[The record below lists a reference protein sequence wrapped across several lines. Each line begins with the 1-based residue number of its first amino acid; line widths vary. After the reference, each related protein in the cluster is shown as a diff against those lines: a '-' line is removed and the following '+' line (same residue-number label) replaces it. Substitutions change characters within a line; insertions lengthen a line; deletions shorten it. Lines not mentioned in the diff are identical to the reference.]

1 MSLQHWYQT
10 RYLTKAAARLVDP
23 GLVTTAVSD
32 TAGRALGP
40 LNITPLVV
48 AGTDFFRNPRKRT
61 DEHDAVVREF
71 SKSQPD
77 ALADTVVRLGGPN
90 IWQDM
95 AWANPRDPSAPWY
108 RRIGG
113 RVLQNPRTG
122 PLGKTLGYATA
133 PLRAALA
140 SLTRAPHY
148 DQYSDA
154 VNNPIHSVPIA
165 EHELGHA
172 IDFNTMD
179 GSGGRVSKSMLGRLG
194 RGTLRDLYSLAY
206 AIPGANLYHEAR
218 ANIASDAAIR
228 DQAPSADAYADRAVA
243 RSKVLSS
250 GYGSYLGNAA
260 ALGVSAINPALSGPV
275 RALGPVVG
283 SMAGRQLGH
292 NPEFL
297 RALIE
302 RKRELWRAEHAG
314 KNTQPDKKPAEKPTA
329 RRAA

>member
-1 MSLQHWYQT
+1 MALQYWYQT

-40 LNITPLVV
+40 LNITPVV
-48 AGTDFFRNPRKRT
+48 AAGTDYFRNPRKRT
-61 DEHDAVVREF
+61 DEHEAVVREF

-90 IWQDM
+90 VWQDM
-95 AWANPRDPSAPWY
+95 AWANPRDPAAPWY
-108 RRIGG
+108 RRVGG

-122 PLGKTLGYATA
+122 PLGKALGYMSA
-133 PLRAALA
+133 PLRAALVSA
-140 SLTRAPHY
+140 MRAPHY

-154 VNNPIHSVPIA
+154 VNNPVHSVPIT

-194 RGTLRDLYSLAY
+194 RGTLRDLYGLAY
-206 AIPGANLYHEAR
+206 SIPGANLYHEAR

-243 RSKVLSS
+243 RSKVLPAA
-250 GYGSYLGNAA
+250 YGSYLGNAA
-260 ALGVSAINPALSGPV
+260 ADVIGAIDPVMGVPAKAMGAILGS
-275 RALGPVVG
+275 VG
-283 SMAGRQLGH
+283 GRQLSRD
-292 NPEFL
+292 PEFL

-302 RKRELWRAEHAG
+302 RKRKLWRAEHAG
-314 KNTQPDKKPAEKPTA
+314 KNTHPDEKPAA